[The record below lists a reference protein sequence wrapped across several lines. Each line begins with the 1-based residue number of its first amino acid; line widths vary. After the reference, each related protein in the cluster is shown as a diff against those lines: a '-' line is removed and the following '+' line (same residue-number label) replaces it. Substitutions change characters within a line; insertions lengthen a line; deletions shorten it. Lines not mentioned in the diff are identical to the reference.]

1 MADTLLIIEDEDVL
15 GGELARYYDEQG
27 WEVIRARTAAE
38 ARTVLFKETLD
49 PLVIL
54 SDMALPDGNALDVL
68 EEARTQ
74 ARAGGGEW
82 VLLTAYGSVSD
93 SVRALRLGAYDFLEK
108 PCTQERLN
116 LVVAG
121 AARSAR
127 AQRRLRDQAT
137 QRNQRYTPDALVGS
151 SSTTEEVRTLLR
163 KLAEVPFSALVI
175 GGETGTGKG
184 LAARI
189 LHYTGHRAAGPLVE
203 VNCAAIPKELMESEL
218 FGHEAGAFTGAK
230 GRHRGLVEQADGGT
244 LLLDEISELSLGLQ
258 AKLLKAVE
266 DQVIRRVGS
275 EREIAVDVQVLAASN
290 RDLEAR
296 VREGTFR
303 EDLYHRLSVFRLD
316 MPPLRSRQEDLD
328 DLVPLFIDE
337 FNAKAGKNVR
347 RVPDS
352 VWRKLQRYAWPGNIR
367 ELRNVIERCVLFAAT
382 DMFPEKWLQL
392 PEPTAPGEAGV
403 GAQDDDRLL
412 CVPVD
417 GSVSLDD
424 VERLMIRRALE
435 RSGSNV
441 AAAARLLGITRQTLR
456 YRMEKYGLKTS

>member
-15 GGELARYYDEQG
+15 GSELARYYDGHG
-27 WEVIRARTAAE
+27 WEVVRARTAAD
-38 ARTVLFKETLD
+38 ARTVLLSENLE

-68 EEARTQ
+68 EEARSQ
-74 ARAGGGEW
+74 SRGGEW

-108 PCTQERLN
+108 PCTQERLD
-116 LVVAG
+116 LVIAG
-121 AARSAR
+121 AARSSR
-127 AQRRLRDQAT
+127 AQRRLHDQAA
-137 QRNQRYTPDALVGS
+137 QRNQQYTPDALVGS
-151 SSTTEEVRTLLR
+151 SHTTEEVRALLR

-189 LHYTGHRAAGPLVE
+189 LHYSGHRAAGPLVE

-244 LLLDEISELSLGLQ
+244 LLLDEISELSSGLQ

-266 DQVIRRVGS
+266 DHEIRRVGS

-316 MPPLRSRQEDLD
+316 MPPLRERKDDLD
-328 DLVPLFIDE
+328 DLVPLLIDE
-337 FNAKAGKNVR
+337 FNAKAGKRVT
-347 RVPDS
+347 RVPES
-352 VWRKLQRYAWPGNIR
+352 VWHKLRAYPWPGNIR
-367 ELRNVIERCVLFAAT
+367 ELRNVIERCVLLAT
-382 DMFPEKWLQL
+382 TDVFPEEWLQL
-392 PEPTAPGEAGV
+392 REATALGESGAGM
-403 GAQDDDRLL
+403 QDDDDVLH
-412 CVPVD
+412 VPVD

-424 VERLMIRRALE
+424 VERLIIQRALE

-456 YRMEKYGLKTS
+456 YRLEKYGLKTS

>member
-1 MADTLLIIEDEDVL
+1 MADTLLIIEDEDAL

-27 WEVIRARTAAE
+27 WEVIWARTAAE

-54 SDMALPDGNALDVL
+54 SDMALPDGSALDVL
-68 EEARTQ
+68 EEART
-74 ARAGGGEW
+74 RVRGGGGEW

-151 SSTTEEVRTLLR
+151 SPATEEVRVLLH

-316 MPPLRSRQEDLD
+316 MPPLRSRQDDLD

-337 FNAKAGKNVR
+337 FNAKAGKRVR
-347 RVPDS
+347 RVPES
-352 VWRKLQRYAWPGNIR
+352 VWRKLRRYPWPGNIR

-382 DMFPEKWLQL
+382 DVFPEKWLQL
-392 PEPTAPGEAGV
+392 PEPAASGETGV

-441 AAAARLLGITRQTLR
+441 AAAARLLGVTRQTLR
-456 YRMEKYGLKTS
+456 YRLEKYGLKTT